1 MKKKCLLAIG
11 ISLVMAFSE
20 TAFAGAVP
28 IEKEATAQLEGLKDS
43 YEIEAVGKISSFN
56 ADTYFLKHKK
66 SGASIYIIDNDD
78 TEKTFNIM
86 YRTPYTDES
95 DTNHV
100 FEHAVLASSK
110 KYPSK
115 NIFFDMMS
123 KTYATL
129 SLIHI

>member
-78 TEKTFNIM
+78 TEKTFNITERRILM
-86 YRTPYTDES
+86 NRTPIMFLSTPFS
-95 DTNHV
+95 RHQKSIPV
-100 FEHAVLASSK
+100 K
-110 KYPSK
+110 
-115 NIFFDMMS
+115 IFF
-123 KTYATL
+123 
-129 SLIHI
+129 LI